1 MQTDPLLHPRG
12 SALAR
17 RILAMLGWRLEFEGL
32 PALQGVIVV
41 YPHTSNWDFPVGL
54 LAKWGMGLQVK
65 FWGKH
70 TLFRIPLFGAFL
82 RWVGGVPVDKT
93 AAHGAVEQMV
103 DAFAQKRQDGQYFWL
118 ALAPEGTRSWRPAWR
133 SGFYRITLQAQVPL
147 MVALLDYGRKRIRL
161 IDVMMLTGRVPEDMG
176 RIAQL
181 LEGSRGL
188 RADQASPIQLQESK
202 GGS

>member
-1 MQTDPLLHPRG
+1 
-12 SALAR
+12 
-17 RILAMLGWRLEFEGL
+17 
-32 PALQGVIVV
+32 
-41 YPHTSNWDFPVGL
+41 
-54 LAKWGMGLQVK
+54 
-65 FWGKH
+65 
-70 TLFRIPLFGAFL
+70 
-82 RWVGGVPVDKT
+82 
-93 AAHGAVEQMV
+93 MV

>member
-1 MQTDPLLHPRG
+1 
-12 SALAR
+12 LAR
-17 RILAMLGWRLEFEGL
+17 GILAMLGWRLEFEGL

-176 RIAQL
+176 RIALL